1 MELDP
6 QKKRAKKS
14 KGRLDGLFEKTFF
27 FKLRFFCEKTRIL
40 QKIKNMHYSMYFIPL
55 LLSEVKKGPYLIVH
69 NNYQSKDTIQYY
81 LAEVTPPFQPPY
93 TTLDH
98 VYDYKT
104 GTVIPNKIQVETYY
118 LSFFKCIP
126 SVLPKLR
133 QRLLHQLL
141 RKITGDESFTY
152 LAFEPT
158 IIYYTWENGLKN
170 NLFPIKHVK

>member
-1 MELDP
+1 MS
-6 QKKRAKKS
+6 RS
-14 KGRLDGLFEKTFF
+14 
-27 FKLRFFCEKTRIL
+27 L
-40 QKIKNMHYSMYFIPL
+40 QKIKNMHYFMYFIPL

-69 NNYQSKDTIQYY
+69 NNYQTKDTIQYY
-81 LAEVTPPFQPPY
+81 LAEVTQPFQPPY

-98 VYDYKT
+98 VYDYKM
-104 GTVIPNKIQVETYY
+104 GTTIPNKIQVETYY

-141 RKITGDESFTY
+141 RKITGDETFTY

-170 NLFPIKHVK
+170 NLYPIKHV